1 MLSQS
6 RLECGECGGR
16 DGYLTPRS
24 SVLSA
29 RPSSTG
35 SAAAAA
41 AASSRVR
48 SRSFVSPPST
58 ARVCVT
64 AAYQT
69 AESELALAASCV
81 TPAAAAAAPLGQR
94 SELQKIM
101 S

>member
-24 SVLSA
+24 SLLCALCSA
-29 RPSSTG
+29 VVNRFRCG
-35 SAAAAA
+35 GVF
-41 AASSRVR
+41 SRAVALVR
-48 SRSFVSPPST
+48 ISPIYC
-58 ARVCVT
+58 ACVCVT

-69 AESELALAASCV
+69 AESEFALAASCV
-81 TPAAAAAAPLGQR
+81 TPGAAAAPLGQR

>member
-1 MLSQS
+1 MLNRS

-29 RPSSTG
+29 RPSLTG

-41 AASSRVR
+41 VSSRVQ
-48 SRSFVSPPST
+48 SRSFVSLPST

-64 AAYQT
+64 AAYQA
-69 AESELALAASCV
+69 AESELALAASSV